1 MQRWTRP
8 LLAEPDRVILSHVW
22 TTSTCYKPLE
32 IERTALGRVRKERV
46 TFQLPIDL
54 IERARNAVYWTPG
67 ATIAGLMEHA
77 LAAHLA
83 EIEQHRGAPFPLR
96 ESALKTGRPIK

>member
-1 MQRWTRP
+1 MARKSTIGTNP
-8 LLAEPDRVILSHVW
+8 LDAVVPPKQGEDPASQ
-22 TTSTCYKPLE
+22 
-32 IERTALGRVRKERV
+32 TALGRVRKERV

-83 EIEQHRGAPFPLR
+83 EIEQQRGAPFPLR